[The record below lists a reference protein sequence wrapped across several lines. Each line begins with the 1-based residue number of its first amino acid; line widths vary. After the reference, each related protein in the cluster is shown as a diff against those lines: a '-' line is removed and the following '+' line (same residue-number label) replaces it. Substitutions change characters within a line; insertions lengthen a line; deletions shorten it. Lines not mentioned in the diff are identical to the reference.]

1 MRSRQARVSSTE
13 EIFLAAS
20 AAPSS
25 PRVAL
30 SKLLDDL
37 RHEVEALFHGRSD
50 RLIKVALIGLAHGVR
65 TQTLNDLRGM
75 RHWLDAGGIDASHLV
90 DKSQHA
96 IEAIEHRARFFG
108 LDCDTRQPREA
119 AHVVGG

>member
-25 PRVAL
+25 PSVAL

-37 RHEVEALFHGRSD
+37 RHEVQARSHRRGYRQIKLAL
-50 RLIKVALIGLAHGVR
+50 LPLAHFVR
-65 TQTLNDLRGM
+65 AQSLNEVDRMGH
-75 RHWLDAGGIDASHLV
+75 RFDAGRVDLAYLV
-90 DKSQHA
+90 DEAEHA
-96 IEAIEHRARFFG
+96 VQAIEHRARFFG
-108 LDCDTRQPREA
+108 LDRDAREAREA
-119 AHVVGG
+119 AHVVG